1 MSDEADAGAW
11 PGNCDPKLTR
21 LNLWT
26 TDCSSGDLYS
36 SRWAPSPAFW
46 NGLARPTFVPEP
58 SCLVTP
64 ALVLV
69 VHELK

>member
-26 TDCSSGDLYS
+26 TDSSSGDLYS
-36 SRWAPSPAFW
+36 SCWAPSPAFW
-46 NGLARPTFVPEP
+46 KSRARPTFVPKP
-58 SCLVTP
+58 SRLVTP

-69 VHELK
+69 AHELK